1 MPQGKPKFS
10 HSTESESAHTI
21 EPERDLEYYIETLRR
36 LDEQRKDSG
45 KLRDYGI
52 DVIKH
57 WLTDGQL
64 SL

>member
-1 MPQGKPKFS
+1 MNQ
-10 HSTESESAHTI
+10 TTI